1 LVAVFDTPIITN
13 DQSIERVLGTG
24 LPVALVFLEGKPGVN
39 LAEAL
44 ERLARENAGKLLLA
58 QVQVRDNPATVAK
71 YYIQHPPAIV
81 TIRNGQMVSKAE
93 SVSGIEL
100 DQHIAYL
107 LGKGPM
113 PQKSQ
118 PQTYRQEPSQPRT
131 TQVAGPRTLTDANF
145 DQTIAQASSPVL
157 VDFWAPWCGPCRITE
172 PIVERLSHEMNGKL
186 VVGKVNVDENPGV
199 SRRYG
204 VQGIPTM
211 IIFRNGQVAD
221 RWVGALPEPAIR
233 NRIAAFVK

>member
-1 LVAVFDTPIITN
+1 MVAVFDTPIITN

-24 LPVALVFLEGKPGVN
+24 LPLALVFLEGKPSVN

-81 TIRNGQMVSKAE
+81 TIRNGQMISKAE
-93 SVSGIEL
+93 TVNVTEL
-100 DQHIAYL
+100 QQHIAYL

-118 PQTYRQEPSQPRT
+118 PQASRQGP
-131 TQVAGPRTLTDANF
+131 TQQKTAQAAGPQTLTDANF
-145 DQTIAQASSPVL
+145 DQTVTQASLPVL

-172 PIVERLSHEMNGKL
+172 PIVERLSHEMSGKL
-186 VVGKVNVDENPGV
+186 IVGKVNVDENPGI

-233 NRIAAFVK
+233 SRISSIVK